1 MPYEAEYWRGH
12 YPTKEE
18 ALQVIECCDSADCI
32 RCPYNVVG
40 CGHFDITK
48 VKSQVLKEFAEE
60 NKNLKEAYKELQEE
74 FTRYIK
80 GGKYEI

>member
-18 ALQVIECCDSADCI
+18 ALQVIDSADC
-32 RCPYNVVG
+32 PYHIVG
-40 CGHFDITK
+40 CGHFDITN
-48 VKSQVLKEFAEE
+48 VKSQALKEFAEE

-74 FTRYIK
+74 FTRYIN

>member
-1 MPYEAEYWRGH
+1 MKLRPLPHQRRS
-12 YPTKEE
+12 PTSNRI
-18 ALQVIECCDSADCI
+18 LQII
-32 RCPYNVVG
+32 VG

-48 VKSQVLKEFAEE
+48 VKSQALKEFAEE

-74 FTRYIK
+74 FTRYIN